1 MANHLTLLPSKLVC
15 LDDILR
21 YLILKGQNRV
31 LTQRIVRLS
40 LCPLNDD
47 IVSFYS
53 FSLRF
58 RASTSKSDFKWMRFV
73 ENNQCFV

>member
-31 LTQRIVRLS
+31 LTQRIVRIS
-40 LCPLNDD
+40 LCPLNND
-47 IVSFYS
+47 IVSF
-53 FSLRF
+53 
-58 RASTSKSDFKWMRFV
+58 
-73 ENNQCFV
+73 

>member
-1 MANHLTLLPSKLVC
+1 MEYDFFKKYIYCWYHKCRAFMANHLTLLPSKLVC

-31 LTQRIVRLS
+31 LTQRIVRIS

-47 IVSFYS
+47 IVSF
-53 FSLRF
+53 
-58 RASTSKSDFKWMRFV
+58 
-73 ENNQCFV
+73 